1 MPGKGQEV
9 SIPKISES
17 LFFAVLPKDL
27 RDHLMGDLY
36 EEFFND
42 IFPRYGAAKAR
53 WWYRG
58 QVLKSIR
65 FYILKRKGDIIFFIF
80 SIIAFIGLSIL
91 AAIVGKTGL
100 YIFINIPSLIVV
112 IIPSFIFAVAATS
125 VRAWILGL
133 KLLLI
138 DLDYQEQK
146 EIREAS
152 RFFQVFGNICL
163 ILGIFYT
170 LFSAMQMLNSW
181 EFPGTTFDIV
191 IGGTMVCMLPLLY
204 GIAIKCILY
213 VADQRL
219 YNRYL
224 S

>member
-1 MPGKGQEV
+1 MPSIRQEA

-27 RDHLMGDLY
+27 RELLMGDLY
-36 EEFFND
+36 EEFHHE
-42 IFPRYGAAKAR
+42 IIPKYGSSKAR

-65 FYILKRKGDIIFFIF
+65 FYILKRKGDIMFFLFSIFIF
-80 SIIAFIGLSIL
+80 VILSVL
-91 AAIVGKTGL
+91 AAIIGGHIGL
-100 YIFINIPSLIVV
+100 FINIPSLVLI
-112 IIPSFIFAVAATS
+112 IIPPFIFAIAATS
-125 VRAWILGL
+125 IKAWILCL

-138 DLDYQEQK
+138 DQDYSDQK
-146 EIREAS
+146 KVKEAS
-152 RFFQVFGNICL
+152 RFLKVYGNTSV

-170 LFSAMQMLNSW
+170 LFGAVQMLNSF
-181 EFPGTTFDIV
+181 EFPGTTSTV
-191 IGGTMVCMLPLLY
+191 ISRALSVCILTLLY

-219 YNRYL
+219 RNRYL
-224 S
+224 D

>member
-1 MPGKGQEV
+1 MYSAGQEV
-9 SIPKISES
+9 NIPKISEN
-17 LFFAVLPKDL
+17 LFYAVLPKDL

-36 EEFFND
+36 EEFYND
-42 IFPRYGAAKAR
+42 IIPRYGAAKAR

-65 FYILKRKGDIIFFIF
+65 FYILKRKGDIMFFIF
-80 SIIAFIGLSIL
+80 SIIVFVVLSIL
-91 AAIVGKTGL
+91 AALFGGTSVGL
-100 YIFINIPSLIVV
+100 YINIPSLIVV

-125 VRAWILGL
+125 IRAWTLGL

-138 DLDYQEQK
+138 DQDYPEQK
-146 EIREAS
+146 GIREAS
-152 RFFQVFGNICL
+152 RFLKVFGNLCL

-170 LFSAMQMLNSW
+170 LISVMQMLNGFK
-181 EFPGTTFDIV
+181 FPGTTVDI
-191 IGGTMVCMLPLLY
+191 IIRASMVCMLTLLY

-219 YNRYL
+219 RNRYL
-224 S
+224 N